1 MNIYEQQAGNKRMT
15 WLIVSAFVAFFLL
28 IGFGFDV
35 FVLGTRMGGFNAP
48 AQAGDYS
55 GTYGG
60 GRQRRQGPLNK
71 TGFPIGT
78 FVALAAGAVMVFN
91 SAANGPR
98 MVLQSSGAFPADPQN
113 PEHRQ
118 FLNVLEEMKIA
129 SGLPMPKAFVI
140 PDQDPNA
147 FATGFSPENSYVAVT
162 EGLLKTLSR
171 DELQGV
177 VAHEMSHVRNLDIR
191 LMTMVAALA
200 GAILLISDFALRM
213 GGMRRASRDSGGG
226 KGNVFGLIIWLA
238 VLILAPLI
246 TNLMAMAISRRREY
260 LADASAAELTR
271 NPMGL
276 ASALEKIRKAAAPT
290 RAIKQGV
297 AHMCIEDPRGASA
310 EDGTGFLSDL
320 FSTHPPVAKRIE
332 ALRAMAY
339 IK

>member
-1 MNIYEQQAGNKRMT
+1 MNIYEQQSDNKRMT
-15 WLIVSAFVAFFLL
+15 WLIVSAFVFFFLL

-35 FVLGTRMGGFNAP
+35 FVLGTRMGP
-48 AQAGDYS
+48 SAQADLEYAAYNGHS
-55 GTYGG
+55 
-60 GRQRRQGPLNK
+60 RPAPLNR

-78 FVALAAGAVMVFN
+78 AVALIAGAVMVFN
-91 SAANGPR
+91 SSSNGPR
-98 MVLQSSGAFPADPQN
+98 MVLQSSGAFPADPNN
-113 PEHRQ
+113 PKHRQ
-118 FLNVLEEMKIA
+118 FLNVLEEMHIA

-140 PDQDPNA
+140 PDPDPNA
-147 FATGFSPENSYVAVT
+147 FATGFSPDNSYVAVT
-162 EGLLKTLSR
+162 EGLLDSLNR
-171 DELQGV
+171 EELQGV
-177 VAHEMSHVRNLDIR
+177 VAHEMSHIRNLDIR

-213 GGMRRASRDSGGG
+213 GGMRRGSSRDGGG
-226 KGNVFGLIIWLA
+226 KGNALGLILWLV

-276 ASALEKIRKAAAPT
+276 ASALEKIRSASSPT
-290 RAIKQGV
+290 RSIRQGV
-297 AHMCIEDPRGASA
+297 AHMCIEDPRGAAA
-310 EDGTGFLSDL
+310 EDGSGFFADL